1 MIHIE
6 GILRSLII
14 LFCQRP
20 RSCASPYS
28 RTNKTAKVAKNP
40 RADGNNSEWNWLENW
55 MATKPWENRLMEEIQ
70 SVPSEMHP
78 YNSRKGR
85 DDIAGF
91 YPFSSEQNSVKAT
104 RNTITTR
111 ISSRPS
117 QSMSP
122 VTRSSSTPSSDFL
135 KDESSSS
142 TSFTSA
148 SPTVVSSNPTKV
160 ERIEESNL
168 CKPSYMNLTESI
180 KAKKRNSNGQNMQ
193 RYFMEEYQFH
203 SKALSNGCSEFSF
216 NFCNDLYPPVSMG
229 RAERARY

>member
-1 MIHIE
+1 MTHIE
-6 GILRSLII
+6 GILSSLIM
-14 LFCQRP
+14 LFFQRP

-28 RTNKTAKVAKNP
+28 RTNKTEKVAKNP
-40 RADGNNSEWNWLENW
+40 RADDNNSEWNWLENW

-78 YNSRKGR
+78 YNSKKSG

-91 YPFSSEQNSVKAT
+91 YPFSSEQNSVKVR
-104 RNTITTR
+104 RNTVTTR
-111 ISSRPS
+111 ISARHS

-160 ERIEESNL
+160 ERIEESNMF
-168 CKPSYMNLTESI
+168 KPSYMNLTESI

-203 SKALSNGCSEFSF
+203 SKALSNGGSDFSV